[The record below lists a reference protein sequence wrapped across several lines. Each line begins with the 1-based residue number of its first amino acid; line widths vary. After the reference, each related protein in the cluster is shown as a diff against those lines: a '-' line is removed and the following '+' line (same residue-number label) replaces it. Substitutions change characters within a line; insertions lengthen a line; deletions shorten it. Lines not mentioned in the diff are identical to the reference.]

1 MSGSASSSGGRS
13 SSGSGTAANPTRPA
27 VDSARMQ
34 QRLKNLAGAKRQ
46 RLEDW
51 GYPIAKLT
59 EVAARNDTQAD
70 GVDALLAIILN
81 RGGYTHNEADVAAAE
96 KIAKEVGAK
105 MTPHAYLVALH
116 KAPEKP
122 VFNIHGGLKPGQKD
136 ISGFGVAAIFGGV
149 FLVLV
154 LIAVIVV
161 AVR

>member
-1 MSGSASSSGGRS
+1 MSGSG
-13 SSGSGTAANPTRPA
+13 SGSEAAANPTRAA

-51 GYPIAKLT
+51 GYPVAKLT
-59 EVAARNDTQAD
+59 ELAARNDAQAD
-70 GVDALLAIILN
+70 AVDALLAIILN
-81 RGGYTHNEADVAAAE
+81 RGSYTHNDADVTAAE
-96 KIAKEVGAK
+96 KIAKDLGAK

-136 ISGFGVAAIFGGV
+136 ISALGIAAIFGGV
-149 FLVLV
+149 FLILV
-154 LIAVIVV
+154 LIAVIAV
-161 AVR
+161 AAR